1 MKPGDYRREYAAYC
15 AASARARYEYHVG
28 RVPELRLAPLRER
41 YADLWT
47 RERINELEQA
57 ERDTPA
63 QFETERTALQRL
75 LNIARLGYVAAQ
87 TREVATELTLCER
100 AAQIVLNG
108 ARINAAD
115 VPDLLA
121 HEPDATRRREL
132 AARWHDALLTCDDL
146 RTAYLTALNT
156 TANALGFASY
166 FALRN
171 EATQTD
177 EQKITAAASV
187 LLART
192 SDAYRKR
199 LHAWAAQNLPP
210 PLARTPVFA
219 DSLFFARLAPFDQ
232 FFAARDLSQTYNAA
246 MSALGIRIERQ
257 TNLRVEWLA
266 DAAQPATQVARLST
280 SSAQFVDAI
289 CFDLDPPAD
298 VRLVVGASNG
308 AATYRAFWQA
318 AGCAQAAAWVSRDMA
333 ARYPE
338 FVRGA
343 DAPTRA
349 AYGFL
354 FRNLL
359 HDVAWLEA
367 QRGLKA
373 SAAETAAQA
382 LALVELHDVRR
393 CCAQLLHEQMLATAS
408 DVRAE
413 HVAVEYAATLT
424 DATNFAYDPALHLWA
439 STKHLHLTDAF
450 AAPQQLT
457 PAAALRARLFAA
469 ALGEHL
475 RTRHG
480 LRWWAVRAA
489 GDELIDLW
497 NTGARYT
504 VEELAALVGT
514 GALDVELLADAL
526 LRG

>member
-156 TANALGFASY
+156 TANALSFASY

-177 EQKITAAASV
+177 EQTITA
-187 LLART
+187 
-192 SDAYRKR
+192 
-199 LHAWAAQNLPP
+199 P
-210 PLARTPVFA
+210 
-219 DSLFFARLAPFDQ
+219 
-232 FFAARDLSQTYNAA
+232 
-246 MSALGIRIERQ
+246 G
-257 TNLRVEWLA
+257 RV
-266 DAAQPATQVARLST
+266 
-280 SSAQFVDAI
+280 
-289 CFDLDPPAD
+289 
-298 VRLVVGASNG
+298 
-308 AATYRAFWQA
+308 
-318 AGCAQAAAWVSRDMA
+318 
-333 ARYPE
+333 
-338 FVRGA
+338 
-343 DAPTRA
+343 
-349 AYGFL
+349 
-354 FRNLL
+354 
-359 HDVAWLEA
+359 
-367 QRGLKA
+367 
-373 SAAETAAQA
+373 
-382 LALVELHDVRR
+382 
-393 CCAQLLHEQMLATAS
+393 
-408 DVRAE
+408 E

-439 STKHLHLTDAF
+439 STKHLRMIDAF
-450 AAPQQLT
+450 AAPQQLA